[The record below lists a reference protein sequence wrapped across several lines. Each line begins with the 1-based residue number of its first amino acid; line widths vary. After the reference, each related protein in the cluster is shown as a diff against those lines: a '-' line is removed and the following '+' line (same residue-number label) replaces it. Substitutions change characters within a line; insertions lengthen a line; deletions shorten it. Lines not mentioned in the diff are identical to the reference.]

1 MSTAVRAGFQG
12 LTLQQIGSLRRFWLW
27 AAIGVFLMFG
37 SISFGAGG
45 VTWPLEAACIGM
57 LAARALTPRRA
68 GIAVALGIA
77 APLLMLVLDSSWPLV
92 AGIAAALAVP
102 LVHTRRDAIV
112 LAAGLV
118 CGTAALLALN
128 QDNTFLPVI
137 LAPAL
142 VVLVALATG
151 RPQRE
156 AAGALTGAGLVLFA
170 FGALPAISLI
180 LAGAILMVTLGLRRR
195 RLTAAAG
202 A

>member
-12 LTLQQIGSLRRFWLW
+12 VTLQQIGSLRRFWLW

-45 VTWPLEAACIGM
+45 VTWALEAACIGM

-77 APLLMLVLDSSWPLV
+77 AP
-92 AGIAAALAVP
+92 
-102 LVHTRRDAIV
+102 
-112 LAAGLV
+112 
-118 CGTAALLALN
+118 LALN

-156 AAGALTGAGLVLFA
+156 AAGALTGAGLVLF
-170 FGALPAISLI
+170 
-180 LAGAILMVTLGLRRR
+180 
-195 RLTAAAG
+195 
-202 A
+202 

>member
-57 LAARALTPRRA
+57 LAARALTPRRV
-68 GIAVALGIA
+68 GIAVALGI
-77 APLLMLVLDSSWPLV
+77 
-92 AGIAAALAVP
+92 AVP

-180 LAGAILMVTLGLRRR
+180 LAGAILMVTLG
-195 RLTAAAG
+195 
-202 A
+202 